1 MAACTLALD
10 RPMSSYKA
18 PLDDIRFAL
27 FDVLD
32 SEATFARLGFAD
44 ANRELVD
51 AVIDEAARFADT
63 VLAPLNT
70 VGDEVGCKF
79 DPATG
84 EVAVPPGFKQ
94 AFNQFVEGGWT
105 GLTNDPE
112 HGGQGMPAALGGVLT
127 ELVDGANLA
136 WGNFPMLSHG
146 AVKAL
151 ETYGEDW
158 QKEVFLKPLVAGT
171 WTGTMCLTEPHCGTD
186 LGLLKTKAIPNG
198 DGSYAITGT
207 KIFITAGE
215 HDMSGN
221 IVHLVLA
228 KLPDAPAGAKGIS
241 LFVTPKFRVAQ
252 DGSVGERN
260 ALRCGSIEHKMGI
273 HGSATCVMNF
283 DGAQGY
289 LVGEPH
295 KGLQAMFVMMNSAR
309 LGVGVQGLGL
319 SERAYQN
326 ALRYARERLQSRSL
340 SGPKAPDKP
349 ADPLIVH
356 PDIRRMLLS
365 QKALI
370 EGGRLLSL
378 HAYSLLDA
386 AEREADA
393 GARERAE
400 TLVGFLTP
408 ISKACQTEWS
418 IENTYNALQCFG
430 GHGYIAEH
438 GMEQLARDA
447 RITTL
452 YEGTTGI
459 QALDLMG
466 RKVMQQQGAGL
477 RIFLGMIE
485 AFCAE
490 HADDSALAEFTEPLR
505 ALAAEWQQLTLQVGQ
520 RAVSNPEEIGAAAY
534 DYLFYSGYASLAYW
548 WARSVAAARAST
560 QSEAFKVAK
569 LETARFYFARILP
582 RTRMH
587 AAAIASG
594 AGPLMAMDADRFGD

>member
-1 MAACTLALD
+1 
-10 RPMSSYKA
+10 MSSYKA
-18 PLDDIRFAL
+18 PLDDLRFAL
-27 FDVLD
+27 YDVLGA
-32 SEATFARLGFAD
+32 EALFERLGHAEV
-44 ANRELVD
+44 NRELVD
-51 AVIDEAARFADT
+51 AVVDEAARFAET
-63 VLAPLNT
+63 VLAPLNRI
-70 VGDEVGCKF
+70 GDEIGCVYDK
-79 DPATG
+79 ATG
-84 EVAVPPGFKQ
+84 EVAPPPGFKQ
-94 AFNQFVEGGWT
+94 AFDQFVEGGWT

-112 HGGQGMPAALGGVLT
+112 HGGQGMPALLGGVLT
-127 ELVDGANLA
+127 ELVDSANLA

-186 LGLLKTKAIPNG
+186 LGLLKTRAEPVA
-198 DGSYAITGT
+198 DGKYAITGT

-215 HDMSGN
+215 HDLVPN

-228 KLPDAPAGAKGIS
+228 KLPDAPPGPKGIS
-241 LFVTPKFRVAQ
+241 LFVVPKFKVAR

-260 ALRCGSIEHKMGI
+260 AVRCGAIEHKMGI

-283 DGAQGY
+283 DGAEGY
-289 LVGEPH
+289 LVGQPH

-340 SGPKAPDKP
+340 SGPKYPEKQ
-349 ADPLIVH
+349 ADPILVQ
-356 PDIRRMLLS
+356 PDVRRMLLS

-378 HAYSLLDA
+378 HAYSLLDE
-386 AEREADA
+386 AEKAGDAEARA
-393 GARERAE
+393 RAE

-408 ISKACQTEWS
+408 ISKACLTEWS

-430 GHGYIAEH
+430 GHGYIHEH
-438 GMEQLARDA
+438 GMEQYARDA

-459 QALDLMG
+459 QSLDLIG
-466 RKVMQQQGAGL
+466 RKTAATQGAGL
-477 RIFLGMIE
+477 KLFLAEAE
-485 AFCAE
+485 AFAKRHE
-490 HADDSALAEFTEPLR
+490 GDATLAEFIGPLR
-505 ALAAEWQQLTLQVGQ
+505 AKCGEWGKLTVDVLQ
-520 RAVSNPEEIGAAAY
+520 RAAGNPEELGAAST
-534 DYLFYSGYASLAYW
+534 DYLFYSGYVVLAYW
-548 WARSVAAARAST
+548 WARSVAAADASDRP
-560 QSEAFKVAK
+560 QAFKDAK
-569 LETARFYFARILP
+569 RETARFYFARILP
-582 RTRMH
+582 RTLAH
-587 AAAIASG
+587 KAAIEAGAASLMSMPDAGFG
-594 AGPLMAMDADRFGD
+594 A